1 MKAFIYNILIVA
13 LFITMIVSCSSPD
26 EQQGN
31 LDTSATANTNIS
43 VSQKQFDTGGMKLG
57 KLTKRELSTTVS
69 SRGYIDVPPA
79 NRAAV
84 SPYFGGYVTKID
96 VLPGQEVKKGELL
109 FVLQNPDYIK
119 TQQAYLELKEQLA
132 YLKIDFD
139 RQQTLADEQIAS
151 QKNFKKA
158 ESDYRVMLAK
168 FKGLEQQLK
177 LMNISIDRLEQGD
190 VTSTIAIYAPISGFI
205 TKVNTMKSAF
215 IHPSDDALEI
225 VNTDHIH
232 LELKVFEKDAM
243 QIQVNQPIRFSAIES
258 SSEWFLGEVHMVGKS
273 IDQEN
278 RTVDIHGHIAEKDA
292 AKFIPGMY
300 VEAAI
305 EVSKKEA
312 FCLPESAIIE
322 LDNTNYILVQIKSAS
337 DMMQFTQ
344 QQVIVGKRY
353 GEWIEI
359 ENTEDLKDK
368 AILVKGAFALI
379 GN

>member
-31 LDTSATANTNIS
+31 LDTSAAANTNIS

-109 FVLQNPDYIK
+109 FVLQNPDYLK
-119 TQQAYLELKEQLA
+119 TQQAYIEVKEQLA

-177 LMNISIDRLEQGD
+177 LMNISIDRLERGD

-215 IHPSDDALEI
+215 IHPSDVALEI

-258 SSEWFLGEVHMVGKS
+258 SSESYLGEVHMVGKS

-278 RTVDIHGHIAEKDA
+278 RTVDIHGHIMEKDA

-353 GEWIEI
+353 GEWLEI

-368 AILVKGAFALI
+368 VILVKGAFALI